1 MGGANPQISESIP
14 GVASSAPPGG
24 CLVPPWGHNS
34 FTPSLHNGDTIWP
47 FAMQL
52 GNAHRLV
59 MWDVD
64 PDYCNSSRFCLWIHI
79 LTASLSW
86 SYTALFIML
95 SMCETLCPGLLSD
108 SFPYSLSLS
117 GSGCE
122 HDDRQPRRYSQ
133 LRHYCDCS
141 QTTPSVRHHVRDTV
155 SLFWVP
161 HGTYRCQPTSHH
173 YAQESE
179 ACDCVSCCWCDT

>member
-1 MGGANPQISESIP
+1 
-14 GVASSAPPGG
+14 
-24 CLVPPWGHNS
+24 
-34 FTPSLHNGDTIWP
+34 
-47 FAMQL
+47 MQL

-59 MWDVD
+59 MWGHFHWCYNPLISSLMATGGDVD
-64 PDYCNSSRFCLWIHI
+64 PDYCKSRPLLFVDSYLNGMSS
-79 LTASLSW
+79 
-86 SYTALFIML
+86 TALFVML

-108 SFPYSLSLS
+108 SLPYSLSLS

-122 HDDRQPRRYSQ
+122 HDSRQPRRYSQ

-179 ACDCVSCCWCDT
+179 ACDCVSCRWCDTLWYRTEGMQGFNPLQTDH

>member
-1 MGGANPQISESIP
+1 MVIPSGHLPCNWGMPIGSWCGGTFTDATIP
-14 GVASSAPPGG
+14 WSAHGWQRVG
-24 CLVPPWGHNS
+24 MLILIIATAGH
-34 FTPSLHNGDTIWP
+34 
-47 FAMQL
+47 
-52 GNAHRLV
+52 
-59 MWDVD
+59 
-64 PDYCNSSRFCLWIHI
+64 FCLWIHI
-79 LTASLSW
+79 LMACLSW
-86 SYTALFIML
+86 SSTALFIML

-108 SFPYSLSLS
+108 SLPYPSSFS